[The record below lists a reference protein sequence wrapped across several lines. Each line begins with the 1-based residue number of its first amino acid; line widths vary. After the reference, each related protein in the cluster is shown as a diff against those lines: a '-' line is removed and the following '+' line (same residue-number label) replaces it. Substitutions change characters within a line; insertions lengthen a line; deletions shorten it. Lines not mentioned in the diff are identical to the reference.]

1 MRKMIVLFIA
11 IVLILWMAL
20 GVIMNYLKQS
30 INVVSE
36 ASSHKRFNTIHFEAV
51 DNIHY
56 GRLYILEDSSTGDKY
71 LIVINSEGLGITPMV
86 NKEAS
91 K

>member
-1 MRKMIVLFIA
+1 MIVLFIA

-20 GVIMNYLKQS
+20 GVIMNYPGQS

-36 ASSHKRFNTIHFEAV
+36 ASSSHKRFNTIHFEAV
-51 DNIHY
+51 DNMMQ
-56 GRLYILEDSSTGDKY
+56 GRLYIIEDSSTGDKY
-71 LIVINSEGLGITPMV
+71 LVISNGEGVGLTLMT